1 MSNPLS
7 RLIERMKAQ
16 SKSTGH
22 RPGAAR
28 VSTRKAGPLDDLERA
43 MLYKYLASRVRAGH
57 DVGTSLEKLLATAYL
72 RKSARLKAVLTVAIQ
87 RFRNGAKLATSLQG
101 YIPQIEHLMVLTGDQ
116 SGSLPSTLAQLVDSI
131 VRDRKMRRQFRK
143 SLTPSILLLVFG
155 IAAIFGVAL
164 YVVPQYRG
172 IVNPGEVHGLAAAVF
187 SVATP
192 VGIAALVTVIG
203 LLFGFA
209 IWLARA
215 ARTVDAPWRRWIENI
230 PNSPFAFYRD
240 WMSLIWL
247 RMHLIML
254 KAGVMER
261 EALQAA
267 MTNSTPWLARRLA
280 IVKHHIE
287 RSGKK
292 LPAALVATYEVTNFP
307 APLLIEEIEQSGDV
321 ADTTGELEKAL
332 AVWEEE
338 FVETAE
344 TNLRVI
350 SAAIKFSVYAM
361 LFLIAGAIGSL
372 ILVVLHQSL
381 AHTNMMF

>member
-7 RLIERMKAQ
+7 RLIERVNGRSKA
-16 SKSTGH
+16 
-22 RPGAAR
+22 AAR
-28 VSTRKAGPLDDLERA
+28 ISTRRAGPLADLERVV
-43 MLYKYLASRVRAGH
+43 LYKYLASRVRAGN

-72 RKSARLKAVLTVAIQ
+72 RKTARLKAVLTIAIQ
-87 RFRNGAKLATSLQG
+87 RFHNGAKLAESLKG
-101 YIPQIEHLMVLTGDQ
+101 YIPQIEHLMVMTGDQ
-116 SGSLPSTLAQLVDSI
+116 SGSLPATLAQLVDSI
-131 VRDRKMRRQFRK
+131 MRDRKMRRQFRK

-155 IAAIFGVAL
+155 VAAIFGVAL

-172 IVNPGEVHGLAAAVF
+172 IVDPSEVHGLSAVVF
-187 SVATP
+187 YVATP

-254 KAGVMER
+254 KAGVLER

-280 IVKHHIE
+280 LVKHHIE
-287 RSGKK
+287 RTGKK
-292 LPAALVATYEVTNFP
+292 LPAALIATYEVTNFP

-321 ADTTGELEKAL
+321 ADTSGALEKAL

-350 SAAIKFSVYAM
+350 SAAIKFAVYGM

-372 ILVVLHQSL
+372 IIVVLHQSL

>member
-7 RLIERMKAQ
+7 RLIERVNGRSKA
-16 SKSTGH
+16 
-22 RPGAAR
+22 AAR
-28 VSTRKAGPLDDLERA
+28 ISTRRAGPLADLERVV
-43 MLYKYLASRVRAGH
+43 LYKYLASRVRAGH

-72 RKSARLKAVLTVAIQ
+72 RKTARLKAVLTIAIQ
-87 RFRNGAKLATSLQG
+87 RFHNGAKLAESLKG
-101 YIPQIEHLMVLTGDQ
+101 YIPQIEHLMVMTGDQ
-116 SGSLPSTLAQLVDSI
+116 SGSLPATLAQLVDSI
-131 VRDRKMRRQFRK
+131 MRDRKMRRQFRK
-143 SLTPSILLLVFG
+143 SLTPSVLLLVFG
-155 IAAIFGVAL
+155 VAAIFGVAL
-164 YVVPQYRG
+164 YVVPQYRS
-172 IVNPGEVHGLAAAVF
+172 IVDPSEVHGLSAVVF

-215 ARTVDAPWRRWIENI
+215 ARTVDASWRRWIENI

-254 KAGVMER
+254 KAGVLER

-280 IVKHHIE
+280 LVKHHIE
-287 RSGKK
+287 RTGKK
-292 LPAALVATYEVTNFP
+292 LPAALIATYEVTNFP

-321 ADTTGELEKAL
+321 ADTSGALEKAL

-350 SAAIKFSVYAM
+350 SAAIKFAVYGM

-372 ILVVLHQSL
+372 IIAVLHQSL

>member
-7 RLIERMKAQ
+7 RLIERVSGRSKA
-16 SKSTGH
+16 
-22 RPGAAR
+22 AAR
-28 VSTRKAGPLDDLERA
+28 ISTRRAGPLADLERVV
-43 MLYKYLASRVRAGH
+43 LYKYLASRVRAGH

-72 RKSARLKAVLTVAIQ
+72 RKTARLKAVLTIAIQ
-87 RFRNGAKLATSLQG
+87 RFHNGAKLAESLNG
-101 YIPQIEHLMVLTGDQ
+101 YIPQIEHLMVMTGDQ
-116 SGSLPSTLAQLVDSI
+116 SGSLPATLAQLVDSI
-131 VRDRKMRRQFRK
+131 MRDRKMRRQFRK
-143 SLTPSILLLVFG
+143 SLTPSVLLLAFG
-155 IAAIFGVAL
+155 VAAIFGVAL
-164 YVVPQYRG
+164 YVVPQYRS
-172 IVNPGEVHGLAAAVF
+172 IVNPSEVHGLSAVVF

-192 VGIAALVTVIG
+192 VGIAVLVTVIG

-254 KAGVMER
+254 KAGVLER

-280 IVKHHIE
+280 LVKHHIE
-287 RSGKK
+287 RTGKK

-321 ADTTGELEKAL
+321 ADTSGALEKAL

-350 SAAIKFSVYAM
+350 SAAIKFAVYGM

-372 ILVVLHQSL
+372 IIAVLHQSL

>member
-7 RLIERMKAQ
+7 RLIERL
-16 SKSTGH
+16 SGRSTA
-22 RPGAAR
+22 AAR
-28 VSTRKAGPLDDLERA
+28 VAIRRAGPLADLERVV
-43 MLYKYLASRVRAGH
+43 LYKYLASRVRAGH

-72 RKSARLKAVLTVAIQ
+72 RKTARLKAVLTIAIQ
-87 RFRNGAKLATSLQG
+87 RFHNGAKLAESLKG
-101 YIPQIEHLMVLTGDQ
+101 YIPQIEHLMVMTGDQ
-116 SGSLPSTLAQLVDSI
+116 SGSLPATLAQLVDSI
-131 VRDRKMRRQFRK
+131 MRDRKMRRQFRK
-143 SLTPSILLLVFG
+143 SLTPSVLLLVFG
-155 IAAIFGVAL
+155 VAAIFGVAL
-164 YVVPQYRG
+164 YVVPQYRS
-172 IVNPGEVHGLAAAVF
+172 IVDPSEVHGLSAVVF

-203 LLFGFA
+203 LFFGFA

-254 KAGVMER
+254 KAGVLER

-280 IVKHHIE
+280 LVKHHIE
-287 RSGKK
+287 RTGKK
-292 LPAALVATYEVTNFP
+292 LPAALIATYEVTNFP

-321 ADTTGELEKAL
+321 ADTSGALEKAL

-350 SAAIKFSVYAM
+350 SAAIKFAVYGM

-372 ILVVLHQSL
+372 IIAVLHQSL

>member
-7 RLIERMKAQ
+7 RLIERVSGRSKAAP
-16 SKSTGH
+16 
-22 RPGAAR
+22 RI
-28 VSTRKAGPLDDLERA
+28 STRRAGPLADLERVV
-43 MLYKYLASRVRAGH
+43 LYKYLASRVRAGH

-72 RKSARLKAVLTVAIQ
+72 RKTARLKAVLTIAIQ
-87 RFRNGAKLATSLQG
+87 RFRNGAKLAASLQG

-116 SGSLPSTLAQLVDSI
+116 SGSLPATLAQLVDSI
-131 VRDRKMRRQFRK
+131 MRERKMRRQFRK
-143 SLTPSILLLVFG
+143 SLTPSVLLLVFG
-155 IAAIFGVAL
+155 VAAIFGVAL

-192 VGIAALVTVIG
+192 VGIAVLVTVIV
-203 LLFGFA
+203 LFFGFA

-240 WMSLIWL
+240 WMSLVWL

-254 KAGVMER
+254 KAGVLER

-267 MTNSTPWLARRLA
+267 MSNSTPWLARRLA
-280 IVKHHIE
+280 LVKHHIE
-287 RSGKK
+287 RTGKK

-321 ADTTGELEKAL
+321 ADTSGALEKAL

-350 SAAIKFSVYAM
+350 SAAIKFAVYGM

-372 ILVVLHQSL
+372 IIAVLHQSL

>member
-7 RLIERMKAQ
+7 RLIERVSGRSKA
-16 SKSTGH
+16 
-22 RPGAAR
+22 AAR
-28 VSTRKAGPLDDLERA
+28 VSTRRAGPLADLERVV
-43 MLYKYLASRVRAGH
+43 LYKYMASRVRAGH
-57 DVGTSLEKLLATAYL
+57 DVGTSLEKLLDTAYL
-72 RKSARLKAVLTVAIQ
+72 HKTARLKGVLTIAIQ
-87 RFRNGAKLATSLQG
+87 RFRNGAKLAESLKG

-116 SGSLPSTLAQLVDSI
+116 SGSLPATLAQLVDSI
-131 VRDRKMRRQFRK
+131 MRERKMRRQFRK
-143 SLTPSILLLVFG
+143 SLTPSVLLLVFG

-164 YVVPQYRG
+164 YVVPQYRS
-172 IVNPGEVHGLAAAVF
+172 IVDPSEVHGLSAVVF

-192 VGIAALVTVIG
+192 VGIAVLVTVIV
-203 LLFGFA
+203 LFFGFA

-240 WMSLIWL
+240 WMSLVWL

-254 KAGVMER
+254 KAGVLER

-280 IVKHHIE
+280 LVKHHIE
-287 RSGKK
+287 RTGKK
-292 LPAALVATYEVTNFP
+292 LPAALVATYEATNFP

-321 ADTTGELEKAL
+321 ADTSGALEKAL

-350 SAAIKFSVYAM
+350 SAAIKFAVYGM

-372 ILVVLHQSL
+372 IIAVLHQSL

>member
-1 MSNPLS
+1 MSNLLS
-7 RLIERMKAQ
+7 RLIERVNGRSKA
-16 SKSTGH
+16 
-22 RPGAAR
+22 AAR
-28 VSTRKAGPLDDLERA
+28 ISTRRAGPLADLERVV
-43 MLYKYLASRVRAGH
+43 LYKYLASRVRAGH

-72 RKSARLKAVLTVAIQ
+72 RKTARLKAVLTIAIQ
-87 RFRNGAKLATSLQG
+87 RFHNGAKLAESLKG
-101 YIPQIEHLMVLTGDQ
+101 YIPQIEHLMVMTGDQ
-116 SGSLPSTLAQLVDSI
+116 SGSLPATLAQLVDSI
-131 VRDRKMRRQFRK
+131 MRDRKMRRQFRK
-143 SLTPSILLLVFG
+143 SLTPSVLLLVFG
-155 IAAIFGVAL
+155 VAAIFGVAL
-164 YVVPQYRG
+164 YVVPQYRS
-172 IVNPGEVHGLAAAVF
+172 IVDPSEVHGLSAVVF

-203 LLFGFA
+203 LFFGFA

-254 KAGVMER
+254 KAGVLER

-280 IVKHHIE
+280 LVKHHIE
-287 RSGKK
+287 RTGKK
-292 LPAALVATYEVTNFP
+292 LPAALIATYEVTNFP

-321 ADTTGELEKAL
+321 ADTSGALEKAL

-350 SAAIKFSVYAM
+350 SAAIKFAVYGM

-372 ILVVLHQSL
+372 IIAVLHQSL

>member
-7 RLIERMKAQ
+7 RLIERVSGR
-16 SKSTGH
+16 SKS
-22 RPGAAR
+22 AAR
-28 VSTRKAGPLDDLERA
+28 VSTRRAAPLADLERVV
-43 MLYKYLASRVRAGH
+43 LSKYLASRVRAGH

-72 RKSARLKAVLTVAIQ
+72 RKTARLKAVLTIAIQ
-87 RFRNGAKLATSLQG
+87 RFRNGAKLAASLQG

-116 SGSLPSTLAQLVDSI
+116 SGSLPATLAQLVDSI
-131 VRDRKMRRQFRK
+131 MRDRKMRRQFRK
-143 SLTPSILLLVFG
+143 SLTPSVLLLAFG
-155 IAAIFGVAL
+155 VAAILGVAL
-164 YVVPQYRG
+164 YVVPQYRE
-172 IVNPGEVHGLAAAVF
+172 ILNPSEAHGLSAAVF

-192 VGIAALVTVIG
+192 VGIAVLVTVIL

-254 KAGVMER
+254 KAGVLER

-280 IVKHHIE
+280 LVKHHIE

-321 ADTTGELEKAL
+321 ADTSGALEKAL

-350 SAAIKFSVYAM
+350 SAAIKFAVYGM

-372 ILVVLHQSL
+372 IIAVLHQSL

>member
-7 RLIERMKAQ
+7 RLIERLSGRSKA
-16 SKSTGH
+16 
-22 RPGAAR
+22 AAR
-28 VSTRKAGPLDDLERA
+28 VAIRRAGPLADLERVV
-43 MLYKYLASRVRAGH
+43 LYKYLASRVRAGH
-57 DVGTSLEKLLATAYL
+57 DVGTSLEKLLDTAYL
-72 RKSARLKAVLTVAIQ
+72 RKTARLKAVLTIAIQ
-87 RFRNGAKLATSLQG
+87 RFRNGAKLSESLKG

-116 SGSLPSTLAQLVDSI
+116 SGSLPATLAQLVDSI
-131 VRDRKMRRQFRK
+131 MRERKMRRQFRK
-143 SLTPSILLLVFG
+143 SLTPSVLLLVFG

-164 YVVPQYRG
+164 YVVPQYRS
-172 IVNPGEVHGLAAAVF
+172 IVNPSEVHGLSAAVF

-192 VGIAALVTVIG
+192 VGIAVLVTVIV
-203 LLFGFA
+203 LFFGFA

-240 WMSLIWL
+240 WMSLVWL

-254 KAGVMER
+254 KAGVLER

-267 MTNSTPWLARRLA
+267 MSNSTPWLARRLA
-280 IVKHHIE
+280 LVKHHIE
-287 RSGKK
+287 RTGKK

-321 ADTTGELEKAL
+321 ADTSGALEKAL

-350 SAAIKFSVYAM
+350 SAAIKFAVYGM

-372 ILVVLHQSL
+372 IIAVLHQSL

>member
-1 MSNPLS
+1 MSNLLS
-7 RLIERMKAQ
+7 RLIERVNGRSKA
-16 SKSTGH
+16 
-22 RPGAAR
+22 AAR
-28 VSTRKAGPLDDLERA
+28 ISTRRAGPLADLERVV
-43 MLYKYLASRVRAGH
+43 LYKYLASRVRAGH

-72 RKSARLKAVLTVAIQ
+72 RKTARLKAVLTIAIQ
-87 RFRNGAKLATSLQG
+87 RFHNGAKLAESLKG
-101 YIPQIEHLMVLTGDQ
+101 YIPQIEHLMVMTGDQ
-116 SGSLPSTLAQLVDSI
+116 SGSLPATLAQLVDSI
-131 VRDRKMRRQFRK
+131 MRDRKMRRQFRK
-143 SLTPSILLLVFG
+143 SLTPSVLLLVFG
-155 IAAIFGVAL
+155 VAAIFGVAL
-164 YVVPQYRG
+164 YVVPQYRS
-172 IVNPGEVHGLAAAVF
+172 IVDPSEVHGLSAVVF

-215 ARTVDAPWRRWIENI
+215 ARTVDASWRRWIENI

-254 KAGVMER
+254 KAGVLER

-280 IVKHHIE
+280 LVKHHIE
-287 RSGKK
+287 RTGKK
-292 LPAALVATYEVTNFP
+292 LPAALIATYEVTNFP

-321 ADTTGELEKAL
+321 ADTSGALEKAL

-350 SAAIKFSVYAM
+350 SAAIKFAVYGM

-372 ILVVLHQSL
+372 IIAVLHQSL

>member
-1 MSNPLS
+1 MSNLLS
-7 RLIERMKAQ
+7 RLIERVNGRSKA
-16 SKSTGH
+16 
-22 RPGAAR
+22 AAR
-28 VSTRKAGPLDDLERA
+28 VSTRRAGPLADLERVV
-43 MLYKYLASRVRAGH
+43 LYKYLASRVRAGN

-72 RKSARLKAVLTVAIQ
+72 RKTARLKAVLTIAIQ
-87 RFRNGAKLATSLQG
+87 RFHNGAKLAESLKG
-101 YIPQIEHLMVLTGDQ
+101 YIPQIEHLMVMTGDQ
-116 SGSLPSTLAQLVDSI
+116 SGSLPATLAQLVDSI
-131 VRDRKMRRQFRK
+131 MRDRKMRRQFRK
-143 SLTPSILLLVFG
+143 SLTPSVLLLVFG
-155 IAAIFGVAL
+155 VAAIFGVAL
-164 YVVPQYRG
+164 YVVPQYRS
-172 IVNPGEVHGLAAAVF
+172 IVDPSEVHGLSAVVF

-254 KAGVMER
+254 KAGVLER

-280 IVKHHIE
+280 LVKHHIE
-287 RSGKK
+287 RTGKK
-292 LPAALVATYEVTNFP
+292 LPAALIATYEVTNFP

-321 ADTTGELEKAL
+321 ADTSGALEKAL

-350 SAAIKFSVYAM
+350 SAAIKFAVYGM

-372 ILVVLHQSL
+372 IIAVLHQSL

>member
-7 RLIERMKAQ
+7 RLIERLSGRSKA
-16 SKSTGH
+16 
-22 RPGAAR
+22 AAR
-28 VSTRKAGPLDDLERA
+28 VAIRRAGPLADLERVV
-43 MLYKYLASRVRAGH
+43 LYKYLASRVRAGH
-57 DVGTSLEKLLATAYL
+57 DVGTSLEKLLDTAYL
-72 RKSARLKAVLTVAIQ
+72 RKTARLKAVLTIAMQ
-87 RFRNGAKLATSLQG
+87 RFRNGAKLAESLKG

-116 SGSLPSTLAQLVDSI
+116 SGSLPATLAQLVDSI
-131 VRDRKMRRQFRK
+131 MRERKMRRQFRK
-143 SLTPSILLLVFG
+143 SLTPSVLLLVFG

-164 YVVPQYRG
+164 YVVPQYRS
-172 IVNPGEVHGLAAAVF
+172 IVNPSEVHGLSAAVF

-192 VGIAALVTVIG
+192 VGIAVLVTVIV
-203 LLFGFA
+203 LFFGFA

-240 WMSLIWL
+240 WMSLVWL

-254 KAGVMER
+254 KAGVLER

-267 MTNSTPWLARRLA
+267 MSNSTPWLARRLA
-280 IVKHHIE
+280 LVKHHIE
-287 RSGKK
+287 RTGKK

-321 ADTTGELEKAL
+321 ADTSGALEKAL

-350 SAAIKFSVYAM
+350 SAAIKFAVYGM

-372 ILVVLHQSL
+372 IIAVLHQSL

>member
-7 RLIERMKAQ
+7 RLIERLSGRSKA
-16 SKSTGH
+16 
-22 RPGAAR
+22 AAR
-28 VSTRKAGPLDDLERA
+28 VAIRRAGPLADLERVV
-43 MLYKYLASRVRAGH
+43 MYKYLASRVRAGH
-57 DVGTSLEKLLATAYL
+57 DVGTSLEKLLDTAYL
-72 RKSARLKAVLTVAIQ
+72 RKTARLKAVLTIAIQ
-87 RFRNGAKLATSLQG
+87 RFRNGAKLAESLKG

-116 SGSLPSTLAQLVDSI
+116 SGSLPATLAQLVDSI
-131 VRDRKMRRQFRK
+131 MRERKMRRQFRK
-143 SLTPSILLLVFG
+143 SLTPSVLLLVFG

-164 YVVPQYRG
+164 YVVPQYRS
-172 IVNPGEVHGLAAAVF
+172 IVNPSEVHGLSAAVF

-192 VGIAALVTVIG
+192 VGIAVLVTVIV
-203 LLFGFA
+203 LFFGFA

-240 WMSLIWL
+240 WMSLVWL

-254 KAGVMER
+254 KAGVLER

-267 MTNSTPWLARRLA
+267 MSNSTPWLARRLA
-280 IVKHHIE
+280 LVKHHIE
-287 RSGKK
+287 RTGKK

-321 ADTTGELEKAL
+321 ADTSGALEKAL

-350 SAAIKFSVYAM
+350 SAAIKFAVYGM

-372 ILVVLHQSL
+372 IIAVLHQSL

>member
-7 RLIERMKAQ
+7 RLIERVSGRSKA
-16 SKSTGH
+16 
-22 RPGAAR
+22 AAR
-28 VSTRKAGPLDDLERA
+28 ISTRRAGPLADLERVV
-43 MLYKYLASRVRAGH
+43 LYKYLASRVRAGH
-57 DVGTSLEKLLATAYL
+57 DVGTSLDKLLATAYL
-72 RKSARLKAVLTVAIQ
+72 RKTARLKAVLTIAIQ
-87 RFRNGAKLATSLQG
+87 RFHNGAKLAESLNG
-101 YIPQIEHLMVLTGDQ
+101 YIPQIEHLMVMTGDQ
-116 SGSLPSTLAQLVDSI
+116 SGSLPATLAQLVDSI
-131 VRDRKMRRQFRK
+131 MRDRKMRRQFRK
-143 SLTPSILLLVFG
+143 SLTPSVLLLAFG
-155 IAAIFGVAL
+155 VAAIFGVAL
-164 YVVPQYRG
+164 YVVPQYRS
-172 IVNPGEVHGLAAAVF
+172 IVNPSEVHGLSAVVF

-254 KAGVMER
+254 KAGVLER

-280 IVKHHIE
+280 LVKHHIE
-287 RSGKK
+287 RTGKK

-321 ADTTGELEKAL
+321 ADTSGALEKAL

-350 SAAIKFSVYAM
+350 SAAIKFAVYGM

-372 ILVVLHQSL
+372 IIAVLHQSL

>member
-1 MSNPLS
+1 
-7 RLIERMKAQ
+7 
-16 SKSTGH
+16 
-22 RPGAAR
+22 
-28 VSTRKAGPLDDLERA
+28 
-43 MLYKYLASRVRAGH
+43 
-57 DVGTSLEKLLATAYL
+57 
-72 RKSARLKAVLTVAIQ
+72 KAVLTIAIQ
-87 RFRNGAKLATSLQG
+87 RFRNGAKLAASLQG

-116 SGSLPSTLAQLVDSI
+116 SGSLPATLAQLVDSI
-131 VRDRKMRRQFRK
+131 MRDRKMRRQFRK
-143 SLTPSILLLVFG
+143 SLAPSVLLLVFG
-155 IAAIFGVAL
+155 VAAIFGVAL
-164 YVVPQYRG
+164 YVVPQYRE
-172 IVNPGEVHGLAAAVF
+172 IVNPSEVHGLSAAVF

-192 VGIAALVTVIG
+192 VGIAVLVTVIV

-254 KAGVMER
+254 KAGVLER

-280 IVKHHIE
+280 LVKHHIE

-307 APLLIEEIEQSGDV
+307 APLLIEEIEQTGDV
-321 ADTTGELEKAL
+321 ADTSGALEKAL

-350 SAAIKFSVYAM
+350 SAAIKFAVYGM

-372 ILVVLHQSL
+372 IIVVLHQSL
-381 AHTNMMF
+381 AHTNIMF

>member
-7 RLIERMKAQ
+7 RLIERLRAHSKA
-16 SKSTGH
+16 
-22 RPGAAR
+22 GARA
-28 VSTRKAGPLDDLERA
+28 STRKAGPLADLDRA
-43 MLYKYLASRVRAGH
+43 TLYKYLASRVRAGH

-72 RKSARLKAVLTVAIQ
+72 RKSARLRAVLTVAIQ
-87 RFRNGAKLATSLQG
+87 RFRNGAKIATSLQG
-101 YIPQIEHLMVLTGDQ
+101 YIPQIEHLMVMTGDQ
-116 SGSLPSTLAQLVDSI
+116 SGSLPATLAQLVDSI
-131 VRDRKMRRQFRK
+131 MRDRKMRRQFRK
-143 SLTPSILLLVFG
+143 SLAPSVLLLVFG
-155 IAAIFGVAL
+155 VAAIFGVAL

-192 VGIAALVTVIG
+192 LGTAVLVTVIV
-203 LLFGFA
+203 LIFGFA

-215 ARTVDAPWRRWIENI
+215 ARTVDAPWRRWVENI

-254 KAGVMER
+254 KAGVLER
-261 EALQAA
+261 EALAAA
-267 MTNSTPWLARRLA
+267 MANSSPWLGRRLA

-292 LPAALVATYEVTNFP
+292 LPAALVATYEATNFP

-321 ADTTGELEKAL
+321 ADTSGALEKAL

-350 SAAIKFSVYAM
+350 SAAIKFAVYGM

-372 ILVVLHQSL
+372 IIVVLHQSL

>member
-7 RLIERMKAQ
+7 RLIERVSGRSKA
-16 SKSTGH
+16 
-22 RPGAAR
+22 AAR
-28 VSTRKAGPLDDLERA
+28 VAIRRAGPLADLERVV
-43 MLYKYLASRVRAGH
+43 MYKYLASRVRAGH
-57 DVGTSLEKLLATAYL
+57 DVGTSLEKLLDTAYL
-72 RKSARLKAVLTVAIQ
+72 RKTARLKAVLTIAIQ
-87 RFRNGAKLATSLQG
+87 RFRNGAKLAESLKG

-116 SGSLPSTLAQLVDSI
+116 SGSLPATLAQLVDSI
-131 VRDRKMRRQFRK
+131 MRERKMRRQFRK
-143 SLTPSILLLVFG
+143 SLTPSVLLLVFG

-164 YVVPQYRG
+164 YVVPQYRS
-172 IVNPGEVHGLAAAVF
+172 IVNPSEVHGLSAAVF

-192 VGIAALVTVIG
+192 VGIAVLVTVIV
-203 LLFGFA
+203 LFFGFA

-240 WMSLIWL
+240 WMSLVWL

-254 KAGVMER
+254 KAGVLER

-280 IVKHHIE
+280 LVKHHIE
-287 RSGKK
+287 RTGKK

-321 ADTTGELEKAL
+321 ADTSGALEKAL

-350 SAAIKFSVYAM
+350 SAAIKFAVYGM

-372 ILVVLHQSL
+372 IVAVLHQSL

>member
-7 RLIERMKAQ
+7 RLIEQRRAH
-16 SKSTGH
+16 SKTTG
-22 RPGAAR
+22 R
-28 VSTRKAGPLDDLERA
+28 VSTRKAGPLADLERVV
-43 MLYKYLASRVRAGH
+43 LYKYLASRVRAGH
-57 DVGTSLEKLLATAYL
+57 DVGTSLEKLLATAYV
-72 RKSARLKAVLTVAIQ
+72 RKTARLKAVLTIAIQ
-87 RFRNGAKLATSLQG
+87 RFRNGAKLAASLQG

-116 SGSLPSTLAQLVDSI
+116 SGSLPATLAQLVDSI
-131 VRDRKMRRQFRK
+131 MRDRKMRRQFRK
-143 SLTPSILLLVFG
+143 SLTPSVLLIVFG
-155 IAAIFGVAL
+155 VAAIFGVAL

-172 IVNPGEVHGLAAAVF
+172 IVNPSEVHGLAAAVF

-192 VGIAALVTVIG
+192 VGIGVLVTVIG

-254 KAGVMER
+254 KAGVLER

-280 IVKHHIE
+280 LVKHHIE

-321 ADTTGELEKAL
+321 ADTSGALEKAL

-350 SAAIKFSVYAM
+350 SAAIKFTVYGM

-372 ILVVLHQSL
+372 IIAVLHQ
-381 AHTNMMF
+381 

>member
-1 MSNPLS
+1 MSNLLS
-7 RLIERMKAQ
+7 RLIERVNGRSKA
-16 SKSTGH
+16 
-22 RPGAAR
+22 AAR
-28 VSTRKAGPLDDLERA
+28 ISTRRAGPLADLERVV
-43 MLYKYLASRVRAGH
+43 LYKYLASRVRAGN

-72 RKSARLKAVLTVAIQ
+72 RKTARLKAVLTIAIQ
-87 RFRNGAKLATSLQG
+87 RFHNGAKLAESLKG
-101 YIPQIEHLMVLTGDQ
+101 YIPQIEHLMVMTGDQ
-116 SGSLPSTLAQLVDSI
+116 SGSLPATLAQLVDSI
-131 VRDRKMRRQFRK
+131 MRDRKMRRQFRK
-143 SLTPSILLLVFG
+143 SLTPSVLLLVFG
-155 IAAIFGVAL
+155 VAAIFGVAL
-164 YVVPQYRG
+164 YVVPQYRS
-172 IVNPGEVHGLAAAVF
+172 IVDPSEVHGLSAVVF

-215 ARTVDAPWRRWIENI
+215 ARTVDASWRRWIENI

-254 KAGVMER
+254 KAGVLER

-280 IVKHHIE
+280 LVKHHIE
-287 RSGKK
+287 RTGKK
-292 LPAALVATYEVTNFP
+292 LPAALIATYEVTNFP

-321 ADTTGELEKAL
+321 ADTSGALEKAL

-350 SAAIKFSVYAM
+350 SAAIKFAVYGM

-372 ILVVLHQSL
+372 IIAVLHQSL

>member
-7 RLIERMKAQ
+7 RLLERLSGQ
-16 SKSTGH
+16 SKA
-22 RPGAAR
+22 AAR
-28 VSTRKAGPLDDLERA
+28 VAIRRAGPLADLERVV
-43 MLYKYLASRVRAGH
+43 MYKYLASRVRAGH
-57 DVGTSLEKLLATAYL
+57 DVGTSLEKLLDTAYL
-72 RKSARLKAVLTVAIQ
+72 RKTARLKAVLTIAIQ
-87 RFRNGAKLATSLQG
+87 RFRNGAKLAESLKG

-116 SGSLPSTLAQLVDSI
+116 SGSLPATLAQLVDSI
-131 VRDRKMRRQFRK
+131 MRERKMRRQFRK
-143 SLTPSILLLVFG
+143 SLTPSVLLLVFG

-172 IVNPGEVHGLAAAVF
+172 IVSPSEVHGLSAAVF

-192 VGIAALVTVIG
+192 VGIAVLVTVIV
-203 LLFGFA
+203 LFFDFA

-240 WMSLIWL
+240 WMSLVWL

-254 KAGVMER
+254 KAGVLER

-267 MTNSTPWLARRLA
+267 MSNSTPWLARRLA
-280 IVKHHIE
+280 LVKHHIE
-287 RSGKK
+287 RTGKK

-321 ADTTGELEKAL
+321 ADTSGALEKAL

-350 SAAIKFSVYAM
+350 SAAIKFAVYGM

-372 ILVVLHQSL
+372 IIAVLHQSL

>member
-7 RLIERMKAQ
+7 RLIERL
-16 SKSTGH
+16 SGRSTA
-22 RPGAAR
+22 AAR
-28 VSTRKAGPLDDLERA
+28 VAIRRAGPLADLERVV
-43 MLYKYLASRVRAGH
+43 LYKYLASRVRAGH

-72 RKSARLKAVLTVAIQ
+72 RKTARLKAVLTIAIQ
-87 RFRNGAKLATSLQG
+87 RFHNGAKLAESLKG
-101 YIPQIEHLMVLTGDQ
+101 YIPQIEHLMVMTGDQ
-116 SGSLPSTLAQLVDSI
+116 SGSLPATLAQLVDSI
-131 VRDRKMRRQFRK
+131 MRDRKMRRQFRK
-143 SLTPSILLLVFG
+143 SLTPSVLLLVFG
-155 IAAIFGVAL
+155 VAAIFGVAL
-164 YVVPQYRG
+164 YVVPQYRS
-172 IVNPGEVHGLAAAVF
+172 IVDPSEVHGLSAVVF

-192 VGIAALVTVIG
+192 VGIAALMSVIG

-254 KAGVMER
+254 KAGVLER

-280 IVKHHIE
+280 LVKHHIE
-287 RSGKK
+287 RTGKK
-292 LPAALVATYEVTNFP
+292 LPAALIATYEVTNFP

-321 ADTTGELEKAL
+321 ADTSGALEKAL

-350 SAAIKFSVYAM
+350 SAAIKFAVYGM

-372 ILVVLHQSL
+372 IIAVLHQSL
-381 AHTNMMF
+381 VHTNMMF

>member
-7 RLIERMKAQ
+7 RLIERVSGRSKA
-16 SKSTGH
+16 
-22 RPGAAR
+22 AAR
-28 VSTRKAGPLDDLERA
+28 VAIRRAGPLADLERVV
-43 MLYKYLASRVRAGH
+43 MYKYLASRVRAGH
-57 DVGTSLEKLLATAYL
+57 DVGTSLEKLLDTAYL
-72 RKSARLKAVLTVAIQ
+72 RKTARLKAVLTIAIQ
-87 RFRNGAKLATSLQG
+87 RFRNGAKLAESLKG

-116 SGSLPSTLAQLVDSI
+116 SGSLPATLAQLVDSI
-131 VRDRKMRRQFRK
+131 MRERKMRRQFRK
-143 SLTPSILLLVFG
+143 SLTPSVLLLVFG

-164 YVVPQYRG
+164 YVVPQYRS
-172 IVNPGEVHGLAAAVF
+172 IVNPSEVHGLSAAVF

-192 VGIAALVTVIG
+192 VGIAVLVTVIV
-203 LLFGFA
+203 LFFGFA

-240 WMSLIWL
+240 WMSLVWL

-254 KAGVMER
+254 KAGVLER

-280 IVKHHIE
+280 LVKHHIE
-287 RSGKK
+287 RTGKK
-292 LPAALVATYEVTNFP
+292 LPAALVATYEATNFP

-321 ADTTGELEKAL
+321 ADTSGALEKAL

-350 SAAIKFSVYAM
+350 SAAIKFAVYGM

-372 ILVVLHQSL
+372 IIAVLHQSL

>member
-1 MSNPLS
+1 MSNLLS
-7 RLIERMKAQ
+7 RLIERVNGRSKA
-16 SKSTGH
+16 
-22 RPGAAR
+22 AAR
-28 VSTRKAGPLDDLERA
+28 ISTRRAGPLADLERVV
-43 MLYKYLASRVRAGH
+43 LYKYLASRVRAGH

-72 RKSARLKAVLTVAIQ
+72 RKTARLKAVLTIAIQ
-87 RFRNGAKLATSLQG
+87 RFHNGAKLAESLKG
-101 YIPQIEHLMVLTGDQ
+101 YIPQIEHLMVMTGDQ
-116 SGSLPSTLAQLVDSI
+116 SGSLPATLAQLVDSI
-131 VRDRKMRRQFRK
+131 MRDRKMRRQFRK
-143 SLTPSILLLVFG
+143 SLTPSVLLLVFG
-155 IAAIFGVAL
+155 VAAIFGVAL
-164 YVVPQYRG
+164 YVVPQYRS
-172 IVNPGEVHGLAAAVF
+172 IVDPSEVHGLSAVVF

-254 KAGVMER
+254 KAGVLER

-280 IVKHHIE
+280 LVKHHIE
-287 RSGKK
+287 RTGKK
-292 LPAALVATYEVTNFP
+292 LPAALIATYEVTNFP

-321 ADTTGELEKAL
+321 ADTSGALEKAL

-350 SAAIKFSVYAM
+350 SAAIKFAVYGM

-372 ILVVLHQSL
+372 IIAVLHQSL

>member
-7 RLIERMKAQ
+7 RLIERVSGRSKA
-16 SKSTGH
+16 
-22 RPGAAR
+22 AAR
-28 VSTRKAGPLDDLERA
+28 ISTRRAGPLADLERVV
-43 MLYKYLASRVRAGH
+43 LYKYLASRVRAGH

-72 RKSARLKAVLTVAIQ
+72 RKTARLKAVLTIAIQ
-87 RFRNGAKLATSLQG
+87 RFHNGAKLAESLNG
-101 YIPQIEHLMVLTGDQ
+101 YIPQIEHLMVMTGDQ
-116 SGSLPSTLAQLVDSI
+116 SGSLPATLAQLVDSI
-131 VRDRKMRRQFRK
+131 MRDRKMRRQFRK
-143 SLTPSILLLVFG
+143 SLTPSVLLLAFG
-155 IAAIFGVAL
+155 VAAIFGVAL
-164 YVVPQYRG
+164 YVVPQYRS
-172 IVNPGEVHGLAAAVF
+172 IVNPSEVHGLSAVVF

-254 KAGVMER
+254 KAGVLER

-280 IVKHHIE
+280 LVKHHIE
-287 RSGKK
+287 RTGKK

-321 ADTTGELEKAL
+321 ADTSGALEKAL

-350 SAAIKFSVYAM
+350 SAAIKFAVYGM

-372 ILVVLHQSL
+372 IIAVLHQSL

>member
-7 RLIERMKAQ
+7 RLIERLSGRSKA
-16 SKSTGH
+16 
-22 RPGAAR
+22 AAR
-28 VSTRKAGPLDDLERA
+28 SSTRRAGPLADLERVV
-43 MLYKYLASRVRAGH
+43 LYKYLASRVRAGH
-57 DVGTSLEKLLATAYL
+57 DVGTSLEKLLDTAYL
-72 RKSARLKAVLTVAIQ
+72 RKTARLKAVLTIAMQ
-87 RFRNGAKLATSLQG
+87 RFRNGAKLAESLKG

-116 SGSLPSTLAQLVDSI
+116 SGSLPATLAQLVDSI
-131 VRDRKMRRQFRK
+131 MRERKMRRQFRK
-143 SLTPSILLLVFG
+143 SLTPSVLLLVFG

-164 YVVPQYRG
+164 YVVPQYRS
-172 IVNPGEVHGLAAAVF
+172 IVNPSEVHGLSAAVF

-192 VGIAALVTVIG
+192 VGIAVLVTVIV
-203 LLFGFA
+203 LFFGFA

-240 WMSLIWL
+240 WMSLVWL

-254 KAGVMER
+254 KAGVLER

-267 MTNSTPWLARRLA
+267 MSNSTPWLARRLA
-280 IVKHHIE
+280 LVKHHIE
-287 RSGKK
+287 RTGKK

-321 ADTTGELEKAL
+321 ADTSGALEKAL

-350 SAAIKFSVYAM
+350 SAAIKFAVYGM

-372 ILVVLHQSL
+372 IIAVLHQSL